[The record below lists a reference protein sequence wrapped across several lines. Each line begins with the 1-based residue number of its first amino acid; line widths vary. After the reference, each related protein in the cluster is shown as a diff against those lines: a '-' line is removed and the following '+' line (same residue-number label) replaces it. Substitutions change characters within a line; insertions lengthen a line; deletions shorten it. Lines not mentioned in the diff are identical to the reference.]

1 MMYTATAL
9 RSQHDA
15 SGGGVLP
22 LGWNWMDPES
32 PPLLLFASRPKN
44 EKFFS
49 PSTQNSHTP

>member
-32 PPLLLFASRPKN
+32 PPLLFFASRPKN

-49 PSTQNSHTP
+49 PSRT